1 MVNILDLKRKKNK
14 FNKIGEKNNKLFEGK
29 KPASIHRFVSEGNSK
44 TCYEMLKK
52 SNIGEP
58 LKTVFAKR
66 RII

>member
-1 MVNILDLKRKKNK
+1 MVNILDFLKKKK
-14 FNKIGEKNNKLFEGK
+14 FNKIGEKNIKLFEGK
-29 KPASIHRFVSEGNSK
+29 KPVSIHRFVSEGNSK

-52 SNIGEP
+52 SSIGEP